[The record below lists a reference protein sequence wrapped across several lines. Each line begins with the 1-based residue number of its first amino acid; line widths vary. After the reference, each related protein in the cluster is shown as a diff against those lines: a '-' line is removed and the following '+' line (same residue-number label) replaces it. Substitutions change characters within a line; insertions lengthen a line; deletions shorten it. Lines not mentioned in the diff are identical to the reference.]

1 MKNMIRAS
9 FYKLFHD
16 KATWISLAGTAAW
29 SLFVSVMLTW
39 IADGKLNASGAMAT
53 EKYWRDFMGYH
64 AVMVPLLVS
73 SIVLFTSE
81 FKDKSWKLF
90 VARGISRA
98 GYYFSKLPCILTL
111 AVMLSF
117 VAITIGAAYGVVVL
131 GMQFNAILAVLLL
144 RYFMLQSVAHGTA
157 AVLILTIYFLIKVS
171 EVSSSINTIL
181 LMFGTMA
188 LSKIET
194 ALSLGDA
201 LTGVWAFAQPL
212 RVSFAGADD
221 WIWILIVFAAYLAAC
236 SLAVILF
243 CVRGD
248 VE

>member
-16 KATWISLAGTAAW
+16 KATWISLAGTAVW
-29 SLFVSVMLTW
+29 SLFVSMMLTW
-39 IADGKLNASGAMAT
+39 IADGKLDASDAMTA

-64 AVMVPLLVS
+64 AVMVPLLIS
-73 SIVLFTSE
+73 SIILFTSE

-98 GYYFSKLPCILTL
+98 GHYFSKLPCILTL

-117 VAITIGAAYGVVVL
+117 VAIAFGAVYGVVML
-131 GMQFNAILAVLLL
+131 GMQFNAAFAILLL

-171 EVSSSINTIL
+171 EVSASINTVL

-201 LTGVWAFAQPL
+201 LTGGFAFAQPL
-212 RVSFAGADD
+212 RVSFAGANE
-221 WIWILIVFAAYLAAC
+221 WIRILIVFAAYLVAC

-243 CVRGD
+243 GVRGD

>member
-39 IADGKLNASGAMAT
+39 IADGKLDASDAMVA

-64 AVMVPLLVS
+64 AVTVPLLVS

-90 VARGISRA
+90 VARGISKV

-111 AVMLSF
+111 TVMLTF
-117 VAITIGAAYGVVVL
+117 VAIAVGAGYGVAAL
-131 GMQFNAILAVLLL
+131 RMQFNAVFAVLLI
-144 RYFMLQSVAHGTA
+144 RYFVLQLVAHGTA
-157 AVLILTIYFLIKVS
+157 AVLILTIYFLIKIS
-171 EVSSSINTIL
+171 EVSSSVNTVL

-201 LTGVWAFAQPL
+201 LTGSWAFAQPL
-212 RVSFAGADD
+212 RVSFAGTYE
-221 WIWILIVFAAYLAAC
+221 WIRILIVFVAYLAAC

-243 CVRGD
+243 GVRGD

>member
-16 KATWISLAGTAAW
+16 KATWISLAGTAVW
-29 SLFVSVMLTW
+29 SLYVCVMLTW
-39 IADGKLNASGAMAT
+39 IADGKLDVSDAVGA

-64 AVMVPLLVS
+64 GVMVPLLIS

-90 VARGISRA
+90 VARGIPRA

-111 AVMLSF
+111 TVMLSF
-117 VAITIGAAYGVVVL
+117 VAIAFGAAYGVAKL
-131 GMQFNAILAVLLL
+131 GMQCNGVFVILLI
-144 RYFMLQSVAHGTA
+144 RYFLLQTVAHGTA
-157 AVLILTIYFLIKVS
+157 AVLILTIFFLIKIG
-171 EVSSSINTIL
+171 EVSASVNAVL

-201 LTGVWAFAQPL
+201 LTGAFAFAQPL
-212 RVSFAGADD
+212 RVSFSGADE
-221 WIWILIVFAAYLAAC
+221 WVRILIVFVAYFVAC
-236 SLAVILF
+236 SLAVLLLG
-243 CVRGD
+243 VRGD